1 MLAIYK
7 KEIHSYFTTPLGY
20 IFLAAA
26 LVISA
31 IIFSLST
38 LLSSTAD
45 TSGYFQLMIYLMVFF
60 LPILTMRAF
69 SEERRAKT
77 DQLLFTSP
85 VSIFSLILGK
95 FFAAFTMLAIYMSI
109 SAINLIPLYIHA
121 GANTPNG
128 AIIIGNMLAMA
139 FVGMCFIAIGIFAS
153 SLTENSAAS
162 FLITAAILIVLLVIN
177 LLNTFIPFE
186 WLRTVLS
193 WLSIYAR
200 FINFTYGIFDIGAVI
215 YYLSITFIFL
225 FITERLFQVRRLG

>member
-7 KEIHSYFTTPLGY
+7 KEMHSYFTTPLGY
-20 IFLAAA
+20 IFLAAS

-31 IIFSLST
+31 IIFSLTT
-38 LLSSTAD
+38 LFSGTAN
-45 TSGYFQLMIYLMVFF
+45 TSGYFQLMIYFMAFF

-69 SEERRAKT
+69 SEERRSKT

-85 VSIFSLILGK
+85 VSIFSLVLGK
-95 FFAAFTMLAIYMSI
+95 FFAAFTMLVIYMGS
-109 SAINLIPLYIHA
+109 SLINLIPLYIHK
-121 GANTPNG
+121 GASAPNS
-128 AIIIGNMLAMA
+128 AIIIGNMLAML
-139 FVGMCFIAIGIFAS
+139 FVGMCFIAVGIFAS

-162 FLITAAILIVLLVIN
+162 FLITTAILIVLLIIN
-177 LLNTFIPFE
+177 LLNAFIPFE
-186 WLRTVLS
+186 WLRTVLA

-225 FITERLFQVRRLG
+225 FITERLFQVRRMG